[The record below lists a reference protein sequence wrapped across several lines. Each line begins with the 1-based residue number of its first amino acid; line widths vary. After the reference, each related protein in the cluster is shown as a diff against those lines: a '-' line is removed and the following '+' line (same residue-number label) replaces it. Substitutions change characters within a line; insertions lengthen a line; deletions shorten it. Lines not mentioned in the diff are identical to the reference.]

1 VTDHDNPDQTPGPP
15 VKIPDRADQIV
26 SMLQIRFACPRCGK
40 RCYASRKAARKAARL
55 LRPGTHMRKYSC
67 GGYWHLTS
75 MREKPAP
82 RRQGRQ
88 ARQQDRLALPTA
100 A

>member
-1 VTDHDNPDQTPGPP
+1 VT
-15 VKIPDRADQIV
+15 IPERADQIV
-26 SMLQIRFACPRCGK
+26 TMLQIRFACPRCGK

-55 LRPGTHMRKYSC
+55 LRPGTHMRKYRC

-82 RRQGRQ
+82 RGQRRP
-88 ARQQDRLALPTA
+88 ARHQDRITLPA
-100 A
+100 AA